1 MVKRYYMQYRDKN
14 NSLGLHLAVNQEQY
28 NQAREK
34 KRTSDIN
41 VVRAGDFL
49 QVVNLN
55 KVIK

>member
-1 MVKRYYMQYRDKN
+1 MQYRDKN
-14 NSLGLHLAVNQEQY
+14 NSLGLHLAVSQEQY

-55 KVIK
+55 KVRK

>member
-1 MVKRYYMQYRDKN
+1 MQYRDKN

-55 KVIK
+55 KVRK